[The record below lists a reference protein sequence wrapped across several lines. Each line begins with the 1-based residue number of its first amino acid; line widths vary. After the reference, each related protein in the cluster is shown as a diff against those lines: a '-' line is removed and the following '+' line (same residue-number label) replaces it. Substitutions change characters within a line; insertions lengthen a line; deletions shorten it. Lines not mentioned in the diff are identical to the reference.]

1 MPIFEIQGPDG
12 GIYEVDAPDEKAAAA
27 GFQKFNVP
35 TDASTAPD
43 QGALTAAGRGAAQGF
58 TFGLNDEMRGLVEAG
73 GVAPDQPASLGALI
87 RGGYNLLTGSGQD
100 AYRGGTDR
108 TRAELKTSQ
117 EQHPIATTTGE
128 IGGALTGGL
137 GLVGGGLS
145 LGANAARA
153 GQGLGSMAL
162 GSAVDGAAIGALQG
176 AGSATEGQ
184 RLEGAKTGGIVGG
197 GLGLA
202 APLAISGVSNA
213 VRRAVTPLPVNA
225 ERQAAANVLRNE
237 GVELTA
243 GQTTGSKGLRY
254 AESEIGGN
262 AAENVMERQGEQFTR
277 AALSRAA
284 VNADRATP
292 QVIDDAFRRIGGDFD
307 ALAARNQII
316 PDHQLVND
324 LRATAGEYS
333 SLVPESM
340 RAPVVFNVAND
351 IVRAIQR
358 GPIDG
363 AAYQSLRS
371 QLERASRASRANP
384 ELTQALRGMRE
395 SLDDAMERSIAANNP
410 ADAGAWRDVRGQY
423 RNMLVLEKAATGAG
437 ENAALGLIS
446 PSALRN
452 ATVQQGRRAYARG
465 QGDFSELARAGEALM
480 KAMPNSGTAGRLR
493 AQNLSSIIP
502 TILGGGVGAG
512 AGGPLGAVAGAAA
525 GAAVPRVVGA
535 LMMSRPGQAYLSN
548 QLLSGQMTPQMR
560 AIANLLLTNSAV
572 AVRN

>member
-12 GIYEVDAPDEKAAAA
+12 AVYEVDAPNENAAAS
-27 GFQKFNVP
+27 GFKQLDIK
-35 TDASTAPD
+35 SKPD
-43 QGALTAAGRGAAQGF
+43 QGALTAAGRGAAQGL

-73 GVAPDQPASLGALI
+73 GTAPDQPASLGSLI
-87 RGGYNLLTGSGQD
+87 KGGYNLLTGNGQD
-100 AYRGGTDR
+100 AYRAATDR
-108 TRAELKTSQ
+108 TREELKTSQ
-117 EQHPIATTTGE
+117 EQHPIAATTGE
-128 IGGALTGGL
+128 IAGALTGGL

-153 GQGLGSMAL
+153 GQGLGRMAL

-213 VRRAVTPLPVNA
+213 VRRAVTPSPVNA

-324 LRATAGEYS
+324 LRTTVGEYG
-333 SLVPESM
+333 SLVPDSL
-340 RAPVVFNVAND
+340 RAPVVVNVAND
-351 IVRAIQR
+351 IVNAIQR
-358 GPIDG
+358 GPLDG

-371 QLERASRASRANP
+371 QLDRASRTSRANP
-384 ELTQALRGMRE
+384 ELAQALRGMRE

-410 ADAGAWRDVRGQY
+410 RDMGAWRDVRNQY
-423 RNMLVLEKAATGAG
+423 RNMLVIEKAAAGAG

-480 KAMPNSGTAGRLR
+480 KPMPNSGTAGRLR

-525 GAAVPRVVGA
+525 GAAVPRIAGA